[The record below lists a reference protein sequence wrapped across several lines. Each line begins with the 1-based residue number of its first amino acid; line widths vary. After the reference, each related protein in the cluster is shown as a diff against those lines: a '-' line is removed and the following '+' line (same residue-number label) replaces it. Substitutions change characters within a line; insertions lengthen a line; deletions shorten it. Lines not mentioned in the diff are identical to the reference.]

1 MCQTWF
7 LFPFSAFELSAVAT
21 AATVAAASG
30 GAAAGVRPAE
40 DTISAR
46 FRKSERRN
54 VPAPGRVGLLLPGPA
69 VQAPVALTVAVAAS
83 SPAHAA
89 APAGVA
95 VVGIRPACVNFI
107 IYHFSRRSANDNRQ
121 MCNILKLPVHSK
133 ETHT

>member
-1 MCQTWF
+1 M
-7 LFPFSAFELSAVAT
+7 FPFSAFERSTVAT

-46 FRKSERRN
+46 FGKSERRN
-54 VPAPGRVGLLLPGPA
+54 VPATGGMCCLLPGPA
-69 VQAPVALTVAVAAS
+69 VQAPVAVTVAPAS

-95 VVGIRPACVNFI
+95 VVGIRPARVNFI
-107 IYHFSRRSANDNRQ
+107 IYHFSRRSANDN
-121 MCNILKLPVHSK
+121 
-133 ETHT
+133 

>member
-7 LFPFSAFELSAVAT
+7 LFPFSASELSAVAT
-21 AATVAAASG
+21 AATVAPASG

-54 VPAPGRVGLLLPGPA
+54 VPGRVCLLLPGPA
-69 VQAPVALTVAVAAS
+69 VQAPVAVTVAVAAS

-107 IYHFSRRSANDNRQ
+107 IYHFSRRSANDN
-121 MCNILKLPVHSK
+121 
-133 ETHT
+133 